1 MDEMLKIALPNKG
14 RLSQKIY
21 ELLDNAGLNL
31 GLKDERCLK
40 LETKDTTF
48 QLIFVRA
55 ADIPNFLE
63 TNTADIGFT
72 GFDIV
77 QEKEIELDIVKR
89 FDFGACDMVVAI
101 PETSNVNDVSELKNL
116 AQGEIRVA
124 TSFPNIAKRYF
135 ERLGLKAKISEIM
148 GAVEIT
154 PSLGFCDC
162 IIDITSTGTTLKSNR
177 LKIIDKI
184 LSSTTVLCSRKD
196 LSSKKQEK
204 LQSLIRALESVI
216 NARKKKYLMAHIPK
230 SKIEEVKSFLPGLN
244 SPTVMPLY
252 NSADIVVIHVVV
264 DEDKIY
270 DSINHL
276 KSIGGGGILIL
287 SVEQMVE

>member
-40 LETKDTTF
+40 LETKDKKF

-252 NSADIVVIHVVV
+252 NSTDTVVIHVVV